1 MTRTS
6 AATVHTYLTIVGTP
20 GSDEDDLRGVL
31 APDVVYIEHPS
42 PMSPHGRTHGREEM
56 VAGFLAGKD
65 LLKDQHVE
73 VLQLVVDGDRVAAQS
88 TWTGVVVHDVGTLR
102 AGTRLTAHMAGFFT
116 VRDGL
121 VTRHETYDCYEPFP
135 LAPPRAS

>member
-1 MTRTS
+1 VTRSS
-6 AATVHTYLTIVGTP
+6 AATVHAYLTIVGTP
-20 GSDEDDLRGVL
+20 GTDEDDLRAVL

-42 PMSPHGRTHGREEM
+42 PMSPRGRTHGREEM

-65 LLKDQHVE
+65 LLKDQQVE
-73 VLQLVVDGDRVAAQS
+73 VLQLIVDGDHVAARS
-88 TWTGVVVHDVGTLR
+88 TWTGVVVHDVGTLK

-121 VTRHETYDCYEPFP
+121 VVRHETYDCYEPFP
-135 LAPPRAS
+135 ASS

>member
-1 MTRTS
+1 MTRSS
-6 AATVHTYLTIVGTP
+6 AATVHAYLTIVGTL
-20 GSDEDDLRGVL
+20 GTDEDDLRAVL

-42 PMSPHGRTHGREEM
+42 PMSPRGRTHGREEM

-65 LLKDQHVE
+65 LLKDQEVE
-73 VLQLVVDGDRVAAQS
+73 VLQLLVDGDHVAARS
-88 TWTGVVVHDVGTLR
+88 TWTGVVVHDVGTLK

-121 VTRHETYDCYEPFP
+121 VARHETYDCYEPFP
-135 LAPPRAS
+135 VTPR